1 MVRGRK
7 IVYHILFWAGVYL
20 LWVLLFRSYSVAIT
34 RTMTVEFC
42 YLLFITADY
51 YAINYFAVPRFLAGK
66 RYSLF
71 VAAVVVTIAASA
83 ALRALLAALISKQYF
98 GITTGVDF
106 GNLYLRSAV
115 NISLWVLVVTLVRM
129 LLDNIQTQEQM
140 EMLGKERVRSELDY
154 LKAQIN
160 PHALF
165 NSLNT
170 IYGHIDRQNQVAR
183 NILLQFSELL
193 RYQLYD
199 CAADRV
205 SLPREIAYIENY
217 VAFQRLRK
225 DERLIVDFKVGEIA
239 PGLTIAPLMLVVLI
253 ENAFKFVSNF
263 SDRPNKIRIGIFTKG
278 AVLYS
283 TFLNTKEVV
292 ISGEN
297 ELMMDG
303 ESEWV
308 GDKGNELVKSRGGE
322 MNSARGNE
330 AMVGGEIIVMGV
342 GGLRFKGEVKNEMK
356 CSPRSE
362 AGSTGSS
369 ANAGGSGIG
378 IANLRR
384 RLELLY
390 NHKYE
395 LTVNNDYDT
404 YETHLTID
412 LS

>member
-1 MVRGRK
+1 VRTRK
-7 IVYHILFWAGVYL
+7 TIYHILWWAGIYL

-51 YAINYFAVPRFLAGK
+51 YTINAFAIPKLLGRRKYL
-66 RYSLF
+66 LF
-71 VAAVVVTIAASA
+71 VLAVIATIALSA
-83 ALRALLAALISKQYF
+83 TLRAWLALFMSRHYF
-98 GITTGVDF
+98 VGSGQIDYGA
-106 GNLYLRSAV
+106 LYLRSFI
-115 NISLWVLVVTLVRM
+115 NISLWVLAVTLGRM
-129 LLDNIQTQEQM
+129 LVDRMQTQQQL
-140 EMLGKERVRSELDY
+140 EMLEKERIRSELDY

-170 IYGHIDRQNQVAR
+170 IYGHIDKHNQVAR

-199 CAADRV
+199 CAAETV
-205 SLPREIAYIENY
+205 CLEKEIGYIENY

-225 DERLIVDFKVGEIA
+225 DERLVVHFKVGQIGH
-239 PGLTIAPLMLVVLI
+239 GLKIAPLMLVVLI

-263 SDRPNKIRIGIFTKG
+263 SDQPNKICIEIYTNGS
-278 AVLYS
+278 VLYGN
-283 TFLNTKEVV
+283 FLNTKELQVV
-292 ISGEN
+292 
-297 ELMMDG
+297 DG
-303 ESEWV
+303 RES
-308 GDKGNELVKSRGGE
+308 K
-322 MNSARGNE
+322 
-330 AMVGGEIIVMGV
+330 
-342 GGLRFKGEVKNEMK
+342 
-356 CSPRSE
+356 
-362 AGSTGSS
+362 
-369 ANAGGSGIG
+369 GIG

-395 LTVNNDYDT
+395 LKVNNEYDC
-404 YETHLTID
+404 YETSLTID